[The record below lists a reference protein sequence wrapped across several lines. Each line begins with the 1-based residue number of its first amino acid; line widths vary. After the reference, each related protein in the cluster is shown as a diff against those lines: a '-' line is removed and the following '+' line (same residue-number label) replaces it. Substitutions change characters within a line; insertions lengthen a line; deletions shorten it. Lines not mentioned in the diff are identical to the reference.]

1 MRAAF
6 AAGASGKKKLNK
18 REQKDVRR
26 SVRSSDSRQ
35 LTKSRPFIVSPAQLE
50 TEAETAAERLL
61 EEIDAN
67 QDADDGSELCGNQIY
82 VEMSVLYGS
91 TEPARPRHRQE
102 MVHTG

>member
-18 REQKDVRR
+18 HEQKDARR
-26 SVRSSDSRQ
+26 SVRSSDSRRS
-35 LTKSRPFIVSPAQLE
+35 TKSRPFIVSPAQLE

-61 EEIDAN
+61 EEIDVN

-82 VEMSVLYGS
+82 VEMSVPYRS
-91 TEPARPRHRQE
+91 TEPARPRHRRE
-102 MVHTG
+102 MT